1 LYPKP
6 YTSMDK
12 KYLVIQ
18 LARFGDLIQSKRLIL
33 SLQQK
38 GQVHLVLDKSLSS
51 LAELVYPEVIL
62 HPILA
67 HGQKASPAR
76 ILMENRK
83 VLSRL
88 KEIDFELVVN
98 LNFSGLNFAL
108 VRLFDPYS
116 VRGYQNFHGQEVRDK
131 LVRLAFRLAK
141 DRVTAPINLVDYW
154 AFFDEDPISP
164 AHVNPVSE
172 TSGQG
177 LGVVIAGRDSR
188 RSIPLTTLAAIILAM
203 RKRLDQGPIYFLGSQ
218 AQQPL
223 AQKLKGLLEPKIISE
238 VKDLTGKTSWTD
250 LVQVVQSLEAVVT
263 PDTGTMHLAAHLGVP
278 VWAFFFSSAWCFET
292 GPYGQGHVVFQTM
305 PHCAPCVESRPC
317 RFDLI
322 CHKKLAH
329 KSIIQFILDNKK
341 DELDELCVLT
351 SGFDE
356 LGVVYRPVFG
366 HDPYVRSRQRLRDAL
381 SLFLNPDSESQHFVS
396 SDLVQG
402 VFPEREWMLP

>member
-1 LYPKP
+1 
-6 YTSMDK
+6 MDK

-67 HGQKASPAR
+67 HGQKTSPAR

-88 KEIDFELVVN
+88 KEIDFDLVVN

-108 VRLFDPYS
+108 IRLFDPYR

-154 AFFDEDPISP
+154 AFFDDHPISP
-164 AHVNPVSE
+164 VNVNPVAGR
-172 TSGQG
+172 SGKG
-177 LGVVIAGRDSR
+177 LGVVIAGRDPR
-188 RSIPLTTLAAIILAM
+188 RSIPLTTLAPIILAM
-203 RKRLDQGPIYFLGSQ
+203 RKRLGQGPIYFLGSQ

-250 LVQVVQSLEAVVT
+250 LVQLVQSLEAVVT

-292 GPYGQGHVVFQTM
+292 GPYGQGHVVLQAM

-317 RFDLI
+317 HFDLI
-322 CHKKLAH
+322 CHEKLAH

-341 DELDELCVLT
+341 DEQDELCVLT
-351 SGFDE
+351 SDFDE
-356 LGVVYRPVFG
+356 VGVVYRPVFG
-366 HDPYVRSRQRLRDAL
+366 HDLYVSSRLRLRHAL
-381 SLFLNPDSESQHFVS
+381 RLFLNPGMGSQHFVS
-396 SDLVQG
+396 SDLIQG
-402 VFPEREWMLP
+402 MFPEREWMLP